1 MRKTAIF
8 KDDLFLKHDPGYD
21 HVESSE
27 RLSVIYEQL
36 ADRKI
41 NESFLFP
48 SCVPAS
54 REMLEYNHTKAHV
67 DRIAATAGK
76 TFDMLDP
83 DTMTSPHSHEAA
95 CLAAGAVTEGVRML
109 ATGEIENCFA
119 LVRPPGHHA
128 EAKRAMGFC
137 LFNNVAIGA
146 HYALQQ
152 MKMNRVLI
160 VDWDLHHGNGT
171 QHAFYDTD
179 AVLYF
184 STHQYP
190 HYPGTGS
197 VSETGAG
204 RGKGFTV
211 NVPLPGGQND
221 QAYAGIFNKILKP
234 VARQYRPELIMV
246 SAGFDIY
253 HADPLG
259 GMGVTVDGFAYLTRV
274 MLDLAEELCNGRLLL
289 TLEGGYNLQGLRDGV
304 LASLREM
311 SGTGHLNAKTAALL
325 ENSTPPAAVFE
336 QVKKIAKP
344 YWEL

>member
-21 HVESSE
+21 HVESSD
-27 RLSVIYEQL
+27 RLSVIYKQL

-41 NESFLFP
+41 KKSFLFP

-83 DTMTSPHSHEAA
+83 DTMTSPHSHDAA
-95 CLAAGAVTEGVRML
+95 CLAAGAVTKGVRML
-109 ATGEIENCFA
+109 ATGEIDNCFA

-128 EAKRAMGFC
+128 EADRAMGFC

-204 RGKGFTV
+204 PGKGFTV

-221 QAYAGIFNKILKP
+221 QAYAGIFNEILKP
-234 VARQYRPELIMV
+234 VAEQYRPELIMV

-259 GMGVTVDGFAYLTRV
+259 GMGVTVDGFAYLTKV
-274 MLDLAEELCNGRLLL
+274 MLDLADELCNGRLLL

-311 SGTGHLNAKTAALL
+311 TGAAHLNAETAALL
-325 ENSTPPAAVFE
+325 KNCAPPAAVFE

-344 YWEL
+344 YWDL